1 LRSGAAR
8 LSIGEPMKSVLVV
21 LICILITAIE
31 LAVLVAIWDPRLLLR
46 GLRNLVPVPRR
57 RTAPRRVGRAREAH

>member
-1 LRSGAAR
+1 MRAGAAR

-31 LAVLVAIWDPRLLLR
+31 LTVLVAIWDPRLLLR
-46 GLRNLVPVPRR
+46 GLVPVPRR
-57 RTAPRRVGRAREAH
+57 RTAPRPVGRAREAN